1 MTTFAQI
8 LEFVNKGFITIIG
21 KLDYLATQEIKNL
34 RLSRKK
40 LIEKGKNLR
49 QLLISLYVYK

>member
-1 MTTFAQI
+1 MSQI